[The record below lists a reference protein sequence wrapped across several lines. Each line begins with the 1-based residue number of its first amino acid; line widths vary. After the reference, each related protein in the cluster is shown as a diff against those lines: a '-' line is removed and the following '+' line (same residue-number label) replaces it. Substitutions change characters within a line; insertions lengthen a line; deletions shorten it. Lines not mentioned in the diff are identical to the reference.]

1 MWIRSTPK
9 TNTIFE
15 GPGLNVLGEI
25 CARQTCLGGLAAAH
39 GQITERK
46 YSVAQFRFFYS
57 CGSESCLRSHENSL
71 IMPRPCFP
79 APAIGLLSRMAC
91 REKQP
96 P

>member
-46 YSVAQFRFFYS
+46 YSVAQLGIII
-57 CGSESCLRSHENSL
+57 CINIAGCLPND
-71 IMPRPCFP
+71 
-79 APAIGLLSRMAC
+79 
-91 REKQP
+91 
-96 P
+96 